1 MSLLTAMLGVT
12 PFEPSHE
19 KYTTRVHTCINE
31 YTVGS
36 KSNSIQSIQRAEEPK
51 RGTKATKQKKMRLI
65 TSAIKKGCLTIVEI
79 AEATGISRS
88 TVTTYI
94 SALEMAGKVQ
104 RDDRTMP
111 HIFTV

>member
-1 MSLLTAMLGVT
+1 MSLLTAMLGVE
-12 PFEPSHE
+12 PFSPSH
-19 KYTTRVHTCINE
+19 KKFTTRVHTCLNE
-31 YTVGS
+31 YTIYD
-36 KSNSIQSIQRAEEPK
+36 KAKSIQKLQRHEEPK